1 MYTCTNV
8 KNDFLEHLLTILE
21 QLKLTTKQYVVY
33 TTYTYVYMYVGSG
46 EILYDTQQSEF
57 YKRETRNSCKISN
70 KINNSFISCI
80 RNL

>member
-1 MYTCTNV
+1 
-8 KNDFLEHLLTILE
+8 
-21 QLKLTTKQYVVY
+21 
-33 TTYTYVYMYVGSG
+33 MYVGSG

-80 RNL
+80 RNLWKKGERLLVKQKKKKYNLKKKL